1 MKARCLVIGLIAA
14 SAVCSLVWADTVE
27 MRDGT
32 LVNGKYVGG
41 TAGTVRV
48 ETPEGVKVVETS
60 QVLALTFAAANGAP
74 ATAPAGAG
82 AGTPTAQAPAAAA
95 AVPAAAQQPA
105 AATAPPAAPAS
116 ITLPAGTVLTVRID
130 TQVSS

>member
-14 SAVCSLVWADTVE
+14 SSAPSLVRADTVE

-41 TAGTVRV
+41 TAGTLRV
-48 ETPEGVKVVETS
+48 ETPQGVKVLETS

-74 ATAPAGAG
+74 T
-82 AGTPTAQAPAAAA
+82 TAPAAAA
-95 AVPAAAQQPA
+95 AVPVVAQQPA
-105 AATAPPAAPAS
+105 AATAPPAVPAS
-116 ITLPAGTVLTVRID
+116 ITLPA
-130 TQVSS
+130 